1 MKTKKSRRLLSLI
14 LAVVMAFSA
23 MTATISAQAAYQPTY
38 GEKAPKEDFALLIED
53 ADTLLNTV
61 LTGDTIEMIWAAM
74 PALSVIINTS
84 GQNGSDT
91 AQCYVDYDAEIFA
104 NLPDYAEEDGTV
116 TADTLNAFFAENPI
130 EISSQSE
137 FAAALNHIVDFILM
151 PNVMQTL
158 IMIPL
163 FGMGEQANELAAGLD
178 SVCAALGIEQERTA
192 GDVLGFA
199 TFQGDEAGAETYVHN
214 IVNAVFADNDAVNN
228 ILDMLRTALDAEN
241 FATLCTGLKG
251 IFSNLND
258 ILSVL
263 SSTLGLDLGSISST
277 IDTIAKAVACLA
289 PGEDGLVDLNAAIPE
304 ILNALGAGAV
314 TSLITIPEIDLSHVA
329 ETQDNADLVKAVY
342 DWLYELISVN
352 KNALTLAIDDPQ
364 GDAAFSLLESLI
376 ETEIPSDVEA
386 TVLSMLSMSN
396 DDMAY
401 ELLDMVQTLAGR
413 EDPVPEDPST
423 GPTDPTPEEPTTGN
437 EPTTGKEPTTGGKEP
452 TTTNGKLPAVNSNN
466 PDLPNTG
473 RTADYITAASAMV
486 AVISGLALVYIV
498 LFSKKKITE

>member
-1 MKTKKSRRLLSLI
+1 
-14 LAVVMAFSA
+14 
-23 MTATISAQAAYQPTY
+23 
-38 GEKAPKEDFALLIED
+38 
-53 ADTLLNTV
+53 
-61 LTGDTIEMIWAAM
+61 
-74 PALSVIINTS
+74 
-84 GQNGSDT
+84 
-91 AQCYVDYDAEIFA
+91 
-104 NLPDYAEEDGTV
+104 
-116 TADTLNAFFAENPI
+116 
-130 EISSQSE
+130 
-137 FAAALNHIVDFILM
+137 M

-214 IVNAVFADNDAVNN
+214 IVNAVFEDNDAVNN
-228 ILDMLRTALDAEN
+228 ILDMLRTALDGEN
-241 FATLCTGLKG
+241 FATLCTGLNG

-263 SSTLGLDLGSISST
+263 SSTLGLDLGSISGT

-314 TSLITIPEIDLSHVA
+314 TSLITIPEIDLSHVDDT
-329 ETQDNADLVKAVY
+329 EDNADLVKAVY

-352 KNALTLAIDDPQ
+352 KNKLIFAIDDPQ

-376 ETEIPSDVEA
+376 KTEIPSDVEA
-386 TVLSMLSMSN
+386 AVIPMLSMSN

-413 EDPVPEDPST
+413 EDPVPEEPT
-423 GPTDPTPEEPTTGN
+423 TDPTPEEPTTGN
-437 EPTTGKEPTTGGKEP
+437 EPSTGNAPTTGSKEP

-473 RTADYITAASAMV
+473 RTADSITAASAMV

>member
-1 MKTKKSRRLLSLI
+1 
-14 LAVVMAFSA
+14 
-23 MTATISAQAAYQPTY
+23 
-38 GEKAPKEDFALLIED
+38 
-53 ADTLLNTV
+53 
-61 LTGDTIEMIWAAM
+61 
-74 PALSVIINTS
+74 
-84 GQNGSDT
+84 
-91 AQCYVDYDAEIFA
+91 
-104 NLPDYAEEDGTV
+104 
-116 TADTLNAFFAENPI
+116 
-130 EISSQSE
+130 
-137 FAAALNHIVDFILM
+137 M

-163 FGMGEQANELAAGLD
+163 FGMGTQANELAAGLD

-241 FATLCTGLKG
+241 FATLCTGLNG

-263 SSTLGLDLGSISST
+263 SSTLGLDLGSISGT
-277 IDTIAKAVACLA
+277 IDTIAKAVACLT